1 MIDSLKIKNVQSHK
15 DSELKFSDG
24 VNAIVGTSNNGKSA
38 ILRALIW
45 AITNRPLGVDILCS
59 DWALDKKGNQI
70 SPMEVEVEKNGHV
83 LIRYKSKSKNQ
94 YLLDDEELN
103 AIGTD
108 VPPEVKKFFSL
119 SETNI
124 QKQQDKPFL
133 VSESSSDVAKYFNSM
148 MNLNVIDNILKK
160 TEAKKREIRNNKINC
175 ENTLKTLNDEFDG
188 LSWVDNAENYLEK
201 IEKLESKKSKK
212 QSLINEFETSMNEHE
227 RMIELKNSLNVKKAT
242 KYISKLNACEV
253 EIKENTSIFDGL
265 NGQISEWEENKNI
278 NEQLEKTKKANKIIS
293 LLKKYDSEIKNNEV
307 EVIENS
313 LLVIAENKK
322 IKLTSEICKKAKKI
336 ISELKVIN
344 KNDDEEKVLRES
356 IINYEE
362 NKNEIVEC
370 KKEIKENES
379 LLPDVCPTCG
389 QPWNK
394 CKEKINE
401 RWSVKRMYK

>member
-1 MIDSLKIKNVQSHK
+1 MIESLKIKNIQSHK

-38 ILRALIW
+38 VLRALIW

-83 LIRYKSKSKNQ
+83 LVRYKSKSKNQ

-108 VPPEVKKFFSL
+108 VPPEARKFFSL
-119 SETNI
+119 SDTNI

-148 MNLNVIDNILKK
+148 MDLNVIDNILKK
-160 TEAKKREIRNNKINC
+160 TEAKKREIRTNKINC
-175 ENTLKTLNDEFDG
+175 ENTLKTLNDEFDK
-188 LSWVDNAENYLEK
+188 LSWVDNAESYLEK
-201 IEKLESKKSKK
+201 IEKLESKQSKK
-212 QSLINEFETSMNEHE
+212 KSVINELESSMNEHE
-227 RMIELKNSLNVKKAT
+227 KMIDLKNSLNVKKAG
-242 KYISKLNACEV
+242 KYISKLNDCEI

-265 NGQISEWEENKNI
+265 NEQISEWEENQNI
-278 NEQLEKTKKANKIIS
+278 NEKLEKIKKANKVIS
-293 LLKKYDSEIKNNEV
+293 ALKKYDSQIKDNEV
-307 EVIENS
+307 EAIRYS
-313 LLVIAENKK
+313 LSVIAENKK
-322 IKLTSEICKKAKKI
+322 FKLTSDLCKKAKKI
-336 ISELKVIN
+336 ISELKGIEV
-344 KNDDEEKVLRES
+344 NDDEEKQLKES
-356 IINYEE
+356 IISYEE
-362 NKNEIVEC
+362 NKNEIAEC
-370 KKEIKENES
+370 KKEIKKNQS

-401 RWSVKRMYK
+401 R

>member
-1 MIDSLKIKNVQSHK
+1 MIDSLKIKNIQSHK
-15 DSELKFSDG
+15 DSELQFSDG
-24 VNAIVGTSNNGKSA
+24 VNAIVGTSNNGKSV

-45 AITNRPLGVDILCS
+45 AITNRPLGIDILCS
-59 DWALDKKGNQI
+59 DWAIDEKGNQI

-108 VPPEVKKFFSL
+108 VPPEAKKFFSL

-148 MNLNVIDNILKK
+148 MDLNVIDNILKK

-175 ENTLKTLNDEFDG
+175 ENTLKTLNDEFDK
-188 LSWVDNAENYLEK
+188 LSWVNNAESYLEK
-201 IEKLESKKSKK
+201 IEKIESKKSKK
-212 QSLINEFETSMNEHE
+212 KSVINELESSMNEHE
-227 RMIELKNSLNVKKAT
+227 KMTELKNSLNVKKAG
-242 KYISKLNACEV
+242 KYISRLNDCEI

-278 NEQLEKTKKANKIIS
+278 TEKTEKIKKADKVIS
-293 LLKKYDSEIKNNEV
+293 ALKKYDSQIKDNEV
-307 EVIENS
+307 EAIRYS
-313 LLVIAENKK
+313 LSVIAENKK
-322 IKLTSEICKKAKKI
+322 FKTINESCKKAKKI
-336 ISELKVIN
+336 ISELKGIN
-344 KNDDEEKVLRES
+344 KNDDEEKQLKES
-356 IINYEE
+356 IISYEE
-362 NKNEIVEC
+362 NKNEIAEC
-370 KKEIKENES
+370 KKQIKENES
-379 LLPDVCPTCG
+379 LLPNVCPTCG

-394 CKEKINE
+394 CKEKN
-401 RWSVKRMYK
+401 K